1 MSGMLPES
9 VDYFTQD
16 EQADNY
22 EILPTRT
29 YRVDT
34 VNRRII
40 GTIDERDAVF
50 QFIQK
55 VLDTSKYAYEIYD
68 WYYGNELKALVGKPY
83 DYICAEIPRIV
94 REALMTDDR
103 IKDCRKFEFKQLGI
117 DSMQATWVVDTV
129 YGELEYSQEVKI

>member
-16 EQADNY
+16 EQSSNY
-22 EILPTRT
+22 EIMPAKT
-29 YRVDT
+29 YRMDT
-34 VNRRII
+34 RSRRIV
-40 GTIDERDAVF
+40 GMIDGRDAVL
-50 QFIQK
+50 QFIKK
-55 VLDTSKYAYEIYD
+55 VLDTTKYAYEIYD

-83 DYICAEIPRIV
+83 DYICTEIPRIV

-103 IKDCRKFEFKQLGI
+103 IKDCRDFTFQQTSI

-129 YGELEYSQEVKI
+129 YGEIDYSQEVEI